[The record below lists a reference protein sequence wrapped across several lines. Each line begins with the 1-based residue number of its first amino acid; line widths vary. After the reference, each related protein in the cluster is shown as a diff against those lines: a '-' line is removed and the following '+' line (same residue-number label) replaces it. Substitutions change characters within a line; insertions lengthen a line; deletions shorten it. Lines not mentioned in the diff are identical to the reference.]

1 MDLKVYIQLTVLC
14 AVNVM
19 FFLHRNNFKH
29 IGDRQLLEILGISS
43 KEIVLFHDHGAVV
56 LRFPC
61 GHNESSIRHS
71 SPGLMVK

>member
-1 MDLKVYIQLTVLC
+1 MRC
-14 AVNVM
+14 EPNA
-19 FFLHRNNFKH
+19 FLHRNNFKH